1 MEIFKNSTY
10 QKMGKLANIK
20 MHYCLSKDTIKRMKS
35 QSTENIYIETI
46 KDLVLKICEE
56 LLQINK

>member
-1 MEIFKNSTY
+1 
-10 QKMGKLANIK
+10 MGKLANIK

-46 KDLVLKICEE
+46 KGLVSKICVE